1 MLCRN
6 IPKEKSEIL
15 RKIWAARD
23 NRDWQSEANDSGE
36 CNQSNN
42 QNNNTITHT
51 SNAEIINASSGVK
64 SQVTV
69 STNYNAID
77 VTDTNIQA
85 SNCTES
91 DQSINVVKEKKG
103 KYYVA
108 AVVSST
114 IKVFFV
120 DSGVM
125 KI

>member
-1 MLCRN
+1 M
-6 IPKEKSEIL
+6 
-15 RKIWAARD
+15 
-23 NRDWQSEANDSGE
+23 
-36 CNQSNN
+36 
-42 QNNNTITHT
+42 
-51 SNAEIINASSGVK
+51 K

-91 DQSINVVKEKKG
+91 DQSINVVEEKKG